1 MIDDHFFISC
11 SQHGTIGMFMRP
23 RIVILTEHVV
33 AMAIC
38 WRLAKQDRHERP
50 ALDVVRNVD
59 ARGLQQ
65 GGGDIDQF
73 H

>member
-1 MIDDHFFISC
+1 
-11 SQHGTIGMFMRP
+11 MRP

-59 ARGLQQ
+59 TRGLQQ